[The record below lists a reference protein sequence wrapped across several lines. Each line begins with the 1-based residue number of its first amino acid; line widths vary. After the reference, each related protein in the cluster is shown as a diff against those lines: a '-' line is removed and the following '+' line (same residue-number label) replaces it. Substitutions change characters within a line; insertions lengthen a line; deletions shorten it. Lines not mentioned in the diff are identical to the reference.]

1 MSINAFPE
9 AGFLLGIFSG
19 GAKSIVMQI
28 SIVILL
34 FSDQISGRGKSFQRG
49 ENCLRGRPLPPCG
62 KTPGGKDV
70 MFQKV
75 TRTQGN
81 VGRRSEKDLL
91 KHVLNVSLRKI
102 LISESFTSW

>member
-1 MSINAFPE
+1 
-9 AGFLLGIFSG
+9 
-19 GAKSIVMQI
+19 
-28 SIVILL
+28 
-34 FSDQISGRGKSFQRG
+34 
-49 ENCLRGRPLPPCG
+49 
-62 KTPGGKDV
+62 
-70 MFQKV
+70 MFQKL